1 MSGLTAIS
9 SKAPSLLCACFERE
23 KSNERREEEQQE
35 KSGGFSEEKI
45 NACVRMSNNSEMTG

>member
-35 KSGGFSEEKI
+35 KVVVLVKK
-45 NACVRMSNNSEMTG
+45 R